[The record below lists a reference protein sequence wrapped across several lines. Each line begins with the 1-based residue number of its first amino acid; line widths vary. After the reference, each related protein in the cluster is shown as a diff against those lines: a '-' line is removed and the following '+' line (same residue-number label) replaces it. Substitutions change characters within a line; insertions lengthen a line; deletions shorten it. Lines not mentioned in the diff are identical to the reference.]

1 MSGGKAMIKSP
12 RGTSDVLPPESA
24 KWIYL
29 EGVVREVARRYNFDE
44 IRLPTFEHSELFS
57 RTVGETTDIV
67 EKEMY
72 TFKDK
77 TGRDLTLRPEGTAG
91 VARAFLEH
99 GMAGGPLPRKLY
111 YLGPMFRYEKPQA
124 GRYREH
130 RQFGVEIFGS
140 PSPSSDVEVITLA
153 MDVSDELGLTG
164 TELVLNSIGCPKCR
178 GPYKEALVAYLHP
191 RVDELCDDCRS
202 RLVRNPLR
210 ALDCKNEHC
219 KELVAGAP
227 SSLDHLC
234 DECREHWDRLRE
246 ILSSV
251 GIRYSVD
258 RTLVRGIDY
267 YTRTVFELKWPPLG
281 AGNTVCGG
289 GRYDGLIEQLGGPPV
304 PGVGFGMGLERM
316 LLANEKGEKPIKAGG
331 EIDVFIV
338 APKAKDGKDDDFDLD
353 GRLLEL
359 ARSFRRSGMI
369 CDFDP
374 LRRSMKAQMKQAD
387 RMNAR
392 FVVILGEEELSSGSV
407 AVRSMRD
414 GWQKTV
420 RLDNV
425 LEVIGEAVGNGQ
437 G

>member
-1 MSGGKAMIKSP
+1 MLKSP
-12 RGTSDVLPPESA
+12 RGTADILPPESA

-29 EGVVREVARRYNFDE
+29 EGIVREVARRYNFDE

-99 GMAGGPLPRKLY
+99 GMASGPLPRKLY
-111 YLGPMFRYEKPQA
+111 YLGSMFRYERPQA

-130 RQFGVEIFGS
+130 RQFGVEVFGS
-140 PSPSSDVEVITLA
+140 ASPQTDVEVITLA
-153 MDVSDELGLTG
+153 MDIAEELGLTG

-178 GPYKEALVAYLHP
+178 GAYREALIAYLSPHI
-191 RVDELCDDCRS
+191 DELCDDCRS
-202 RLVRNPLR
+202 RLNRNPLR
-210 ALDCKNEHC
+210 ALDCKNERC
-219 KELVAGAP
+219 KTLVAGAP
-227 SSLDHLC
+227 SSLDYLC
-234 DECREHWDRLRE
+234 GECREHWDRLRE

-258 RTLVRGIDY
+258 KSLVRGIDY

-281 AGNTVCGG
+281 SAGSTVCGG
-289 GRYDGLIEQLGGPPV
+289 GRYDGLIEQLGGPPM

-338 APKAKDGKDDDFDLD
+338 SPKAGEGQEDDLK
-353 GRLLEL
+353 RETHLLEL
-359 ARSFRRSGMI
+359 ARSFRRKGLV

-374 LRRSMKAQMKQAD
+374 LQRSMKAQMKQAD

-392 FVVILGEEELSSGSV
+392 FVVILGEDEFRSGSA

-420 RLDNV
+420 PLGEV
-425 LEVIGEAVGNGQ
+425 LAVIEEAGQNG
-437 G
+437 

>member
-1 MSGGKAMIKSP
+1 MIKSP

-130 RQFGVEIFGS
+130 RQFGVEVFGS
-140 PSPSSDVEVITLA
+140 PSPHSDVEVITLA
-153 MDVSDELGLTG
+153 MDIADELGLTG

-178 GPYKEALVAYLHP
+178 GEYKEALVAHLVP
-191 RVDELCDDCRS
+191 RFDELCSDCRS
-202 RLVRNPLR
+202 RLKRNPLR
-210 ALDCKNEHC
+210 ALDCKNEGC
-219 KELVAGAP
+219 KLLVAGAP
-227 SSLDHLC
+227 ASLDYLC
-234 DECREHWDRLRE
+234 DDCREHWDRLRL
-246 ILSSV
+246 ILTSV
-251 GIRYSVD
+251 GIPYSVD
-258 RTLVRGIDY
+258 KSLVRGIDY

-281 AGNTVCGG
+281 AAGNTVCGG

-316 LLANEKGEKPIKAGG
+316 LLASEKGEKPIKTGG
-331 EIDVFIV
+331 EIDLFIV
-338 APKAKDGKDDDFDLD
+338 APKAKDGQAEDADLQARTLD
-353 GRLLEL
+353 L
-359 ARSFRRSGMI
+359 ARRVRKRGLT

-374 LRRSMKAQMKQAD
+374 LQRSMKAQMKQAD

-392 FVVILGEEELSSGSV
+392 FVVILGEEELRTNSV

-420 RLDNV
+420 P
-425 LEVIGEAVGNGQ
+425 LEDVFTVVGEAVRNG
-437 G
+437 